1 MKENK
6 GTGILL
12 SRSLEKLEKELYKS
26 NSLFDEI
33 KNLEFSLKNIEDQIN
48 NLEELT
54 EQNSELKDFFKSEI
68 KNKHVISKFKQLE
81 NNLTELKS
89 TINKFEEPNFKAD
102 IFLDNYRTQTN
113 YEFDSNET
121 SMEFFDALFKE
132 NKIKE
137 CFVGPK
143 LIGLIDI
150 NRVSKE
156 LNIEKGSPNLLK
168 VKKSDLMKALL
179 FFNQIP
185 QKFEV
190 VVETDDLRIS
200 FLQLRNL
207 NVKTNSVKL
216 RKIDKMA
223 ELFNAKIN

>member
-89 TINKFEEPNFKAD
+89 TINKFEE
-102 IFLDNYRTQTN
+102 
-113 YEFDSNET
+113 
-121 SMEFFDALFKE
+121 
-132 NKIKE
+132 